1 MNLIAPVILVAL
13 VAWLLW
19 VSFSE
24 RRRVKK
30 IEAEIAE
37 KSKNPL
43 YRGTY
48 WI

>member
-1 MNLIAPVILVAL
+1 MNLIAPVIVVVMA
-13 VAWLLW
+13 AWLLW
-19 VSFSE
+19 LSSRE
-24 RRRVKK
+24 HRRIKT

-37 KSKNPL
+37 KSKNQL

>member
-1 MNLIAPVILVAL
+1 MNLIAPVILVVM

-19 VSFSE
+19 VYLKE
-24 RRRVKK
+24 RNRIKK

>member
-1 MNLIAPVILVAL
+1 MNLIAPVILVAM
-13 VAWLLW
+13 VVWLLW
-19 VSFSE
+19 ISFRE